1 MEKIEIKYTAEEM
14 CRKYINKDV
23 ELINDELDNAF
34 SSFETL
40 GKGYI
45 IMIIRTKAAIKMLQD
60 KGFKVV
66 KDKSDVSYDDVYK
79 ISW

>member
-45 IMIIRTKAAIKMLQD
+45 IMIVRTKAAIKMLQD
-60 KGFKVV
+60 KGF
-66 KDKSDVSYDDVYK
+66 
-79 ISW
+79 

>member
-1 MEKIEIKYTAEEM
+1 MEKFEIKYTAEEM
-14 CRKYINKDV
+14 SRKYINKDV

-40 GKGYI
+40 GKGYVI
-45 IMIIRTKAAIKMLQD
+45 VIIRTKAVIKMLQD

-66 KDKSDVSYDDVYK
+66 KDKSDASYDDVYK

>member
-45 IMIIRTKAAIKMLQD
+45 IVIIRTKAAIKMLQD
-60 KGFKVV
+60 KGFKVA
-66 KDKSDVSYDDVYK
+66 KDKSDASYDDVYK

>member
-1 MEKIEIKYTAEEM
+1 MEKLEIKYTAEEM
-14 CRKYINKDV
+14 SRKYINKDV

-40 GKGYI
+40 GKGYVI
-45 IMIIRTKAAIKMLQD
+45 VIIRTKAVIKMLQD

-66 KDKSDVSYDDVYK
+66 KDKSDASYDDVYK